1 VTDRDQAAPQGAGPP
16 PGSAPVLVEVPGLQ
30 TIIDALRGQGFT
42 VIGPTRRDGSIV
54 LAEITTVGD
63 LPAGYGDEQD
73 AAHYRL
79 RQRDDEA
86 LFGFAATAQSWKS
99 ILFPARE
106 LVWSGERDGRGFTIA
121 PGDRDTPRYALLGV
135 RSCDLHAIG
144 IHDKILLGRAFTDA
158 AYAARREGIF
168 IIAVGCSHPGGT
180 CFCVSMG
187 TGPRPEAGF
196 DLSLTEL
203 LDTQGHRFVVTAGS
217 ARGDSLL
224 ASLPPGA
231 TAAAGPADLAAAD
244 DVLAHAA
251 ASMGR
256 ELDTDGIRELL
267 YGNVEHPRWD
277 DVASRCLSCTNCTL
291 VCPTCFCVSMED
303 ITDLANGHAERHR
316 VWESCFTSEHSH
328 LSGGSVHGST
338 RSRYRQWMTHKL
350 ASWIDQFGMSGCTGC
365 GRCITWCPAAIDIT
379 EEAAALRTPPPPAP
393 APGVLDAPAPDET
406 GRQAQ

>member
-1 VTDRDQAAPQGAGPP
+1 MTDRDHAAAQAAEPP
-16 PGSAPVLVEVPGLQ
+16 PGTAPVLIEVPGLQ
-30 TIIDALRGQGFT
+30 AIIDALRGQGFT

-106 LVWSGERDGRGFTIA
+106 LIWSGERDSRGFTITPA
-121 PGDRDTPRYALLGV
+121 DRDMPRYALLGV

-158 AYAARREGIF
+158 AYAARRDGIF

-203 LDTQGHRFVVTAGS
+203 LGPQGHRFVVTVGS
-217 ARGDSLL
+217 ARGDVLL

-231 TAAAGPADLAAAD
+231 AATAAGPADLAAAD

-256 ELDTDGIRELL
+256 ELDTDGIRDLL

-328 LSGGSVHGST
+328 LTGGSVHGST

-379 EEAAALRTPPPPAP
+379 EEAAALRTPEPPRRDPS
-393 APGVLDAPAPDET
+393 PGPT
-406 GRQAQ
+406 GRQAP

>member
-1 VTDRDQAAPQGAGPP
+1 MVDRDQAAPDPAEPP
-16 PGSAPVLVEVPGLQ
+16 PGTAPALIGVPGLQ
-30 TIIDALRGQGFT
+30 AIIDALRGQGFT
-42 VIGPTRRDGSIV
+42 VIGPTRRDGAIV

-63 LPAGYGDEQD
+63 LPAGCGDEQD

-79 RQRDDEA
+79 RPRDDEA

-106 LVWSGERDGRGFTIA
+106 LVWSGQRDGPGFTIG
-121 PGDRDTPRYALLGV
+121 PGERDVPRYALLGV

-144 IHDKILLGRAFTDA
+144 IHDQILLGRAFTDV

-187 TGPRPEAGF
+187 TGPRPETGF

-203 LDTQGHRFVVTAGS
+203 LDPPGHRFVVTAGS
-217 ARGDSLL
+217 GRGDALL

-231 TAAAGPADLAAAD
+231 AAAAAGPADLAAAD
-244 DVLAHAA
+244 EVLAQAA

-303 ITDLANGHAERHR
+303 ITDLAGAQAERHR

-328 LSGGSVHGST
+328 LTGGSVHGST

-379 EEAAALRTPPPPAP
+379 EEAAALRTPAPPRRAP
-393 APGVLDAPAPDET
+393 SPGQA
-406 GRQAQ
+406 GRQAP